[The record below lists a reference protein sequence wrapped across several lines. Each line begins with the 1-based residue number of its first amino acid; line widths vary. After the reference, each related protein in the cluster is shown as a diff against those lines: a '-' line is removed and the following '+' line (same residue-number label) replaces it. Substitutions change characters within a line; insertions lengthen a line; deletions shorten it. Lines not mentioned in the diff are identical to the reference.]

1 MKKSSI
7 IVKVLAFS
15 MTCVMLFSFAACGKK
30 DKDDDDET
38 SAPSSSAT
46 ETTPMVTVPTT
57 EATTTLMEYGS
68 TIQPNNEE
76 VKWTETA
83 MEAKVMYV
91 HINDGYLKIRKGPG
105 TDFEQIGTL
114 TAGMEV
120 IVVAKTDNNWYKL
133 EDGFYVSGDYISATP

>member
-1 MKKSSI
+1 MKRSSFV
-7 IVKVLAFS
+7 VKVLAFS
-15 MTCVMLFSFAACGKK
+15 MTCVMLVSMSACGKK
-30 DKDDDDET
+30 KDDDEET
-38 SAPSSSAT
+38 SESASSTT

-57 EATTTLMEYGS
+57 EATTTLMEYGL

-76 VKWTETA
+76 VKWQETA
-83 MEAKVMYV
+83 MDAKVMYV
-91 HINDGYLKIRKGPG
+91 HISDGYLKIRKGPG
-105 TDFEQIGTL
+105 TDYEIVGTL